1 MLRGLYRLD
10 QMVYCFLMPPH
21 RDNCR
26 ASFHNNENRGVK
38 KLDRRDFIK
47 LMSTVGTATVCNGTQ
62 WSTEAAEISQ
72 AYKPGRIANEYCLFL
87 PGEAELLK
95 NPPQV
100 YAFNGEGVM
109 AGFGSKQ
116 QQAAIGG
123 LVDGWTLL
131 AVVDMNGVPTAVFE
145 RHVTHRGAIAYVT
158 ERGGTIALIPKG
170 IGELG
175 RIRPRPTNTHE
186 VKLGRP
192 LHMVPGPD
200 ITGEYILRSSEDP
213 CYENVAALGKE
224 YIGWTLVSS
233 DGAGPLHSVYLESD
247 GTSRQPKPNPQQPW
261 APDLEGPLFNPA
273 DFFSFSAPES
283 YEYTPGYSK
292 RTLLGGYLPVADI
305 GVWNPEYKLGYE
317 VMMLLPPA
325 EDSTP
330 IARIR
335 MLLPQGQS
343 TGSHGHAAISTDA
356 DGRMYAEHYWN
367 TSADNFYSNLA
378 GIWNHWKNLYE
389 EVMPV
394 EIPDPWLLD
403 AARAG
408 ITLSRCSY
416 RGLEPT
422 YQVGEGAYTKIPERS
437 HALFPVAHYEFIWAH
452 QLWGLAD
459 KARPYAQHYLDHYVL
474 HDGNFTYNTQ
484 DQVEAPLNVGIF
496 LMNAARD
503 YWYTNDAAGFER
515 QRPVLERML
524 AYVLQRYEYGKT
536 RFPKTDRRYGLIW
549 GSPEADLGD
558 PGNDYP
564 DSHPLYYQNAA
575 CIWRGIEQYTRVL
588 NAIGTEKKDAA
599 VITTAETYAV
609 IAKEMRENIQR
620 SIEATIA
627 ASTPEMRKAGITP
640 FEPNDILR
648 KPTDLSSYEN
658 HRFMMDWFLSDWG
671 VQSYDDGHLKHRELA
686 GQQICGLNTDGDV
699 PRTSNFME
707 HGTLAARIRMDDY
720 RPFLLTLY
728 ALVCYAADSGN
739 RYAPEDAYIPG
750 SYPGENSPYGW
761 SAVIN
766 STLQP
771 TLGLRWLLC
780 YEEND
785 RDVCHLQK
793 AAPNH
798 WFNSGER
805 IAVQRCPTRFGYIS
819 WSTEATRDD
828 SWIVLLTCEDGFSG
842 DIYVHIHA
850 PNRGKLT
857 FASIGGVL
865 GDGVMIPASTWTQN
879 QTSLKIV
886 VRA

>member
-1 MLRGLYRLD
+1 MAE
-10 QMVYCFLMPPH
+10 H
-21 RDNCR
+21 R
-26 ASFHNNENRGVK
+26 FHNFCRGMK
-38 KLDRRDFIK
+38 QLDRRDFVK
-47 LMSTVGTATVCNGTQ
+47 LMSVMGAATVCGG
-62 WSTEAAEISQ
+62 SPLDAEVAGSSQ
-72 AYKPGRIANEYCLFL
+72 PYKPGRIENEYWTLL
-87 PGEAELLK
+87 PGEAELLQS
-95 NPPQV
+95 PPQV
-100 YAFNGEGVM
+100 HSFNPEGLLGESSG
-109 AGFGSKQ
+109 KQ
-116 QQAAIGG
+116 QQVAVGG
-123 LVDGWTLL
+123 LVNGWTLL
-131 AVVDMNGVPTAVFE
+131 ATLEINGVQTAVFE

-158 ERGGTIALIPKG
+158 ARGGTIALIPKG
-170 IGELG
+170 IGDLG
-175 RIRPRPTNTHE
+175 HIRPRPTHTPD
-186 VKLGRP
+186 VKLTRP
-192 LHMVPGPD
+192 LSMNPGPD
-200 ITGEYILRSSEDP
+200 KAGEYILRSAEDP

-233 DGAGPLHSVYLESD
+233 DGAGAMRSIYLDAD
-247 GTSRQPKPNPQQPW
+247 GTSRQPKPNPQQGW
-261 APDLEGPLFNPA
+261 APDLEGPLFNPVN
-273 DFFSFSAPES
+273 FFPFSTPEC
-283 YEYTPGYSK
+283 YEYVPGYSK

-305 GVWNPEYKLGYE
+305 GVWNPNYKLGYE

-325 EDSTP
+325 EESAP

-335 MLLPQGQS
+335 LLLQESSNHHGQG
-343 TGSHGHAAISTDA
+343 TLVKGA
-356 DGRMYAEHYWN
+356 DGRTYAEHYWN
-367 TSADNFYSNLA
+367 TSADNFYRNLA
-378 GIWNHWKNLYE
+378 GVWNHWKNLYE

-437 HALFPVAHYEFIWAH
+437 HALFPVAHYEFIWAQ

-459 KARPYAQHYLDHYVL
+459 SSRPYAQHYLDHYVL
-474 HDGNFTYNTQ
+474 PDGNFTYNTQ
-484 DQVEAPLNVGIF
+484 DQVEAPVNVGIF
-496 LMNAARD
+496 LANAARD
-503 YWYTNDAAGFER
+503 YWYTRDVAGFER

-524 AYVLQRYEYGKT
+524 DYVLKRYEYGKT
-536 RFPKTDRRYGLIW
+536 RFEKNDRRYGLIW

-575 CIWRGIEQYTRVL
+575 CVWRGVEQYARVL
-588 NAIGTEKKDAA
+588 KAVGSSKKDISATNAGDAYAA
-599 VITTAETYAV
+599 LAQ
-609 IAKEMRENIQR
+609 EMRGNIQR
-620 SIEATIA
+620 SIEATIV

-658 HRFMMDWFLSDWG
+658 HRFMMDWFLADWG
-671 VQSYDDGHLKHRELA
+671 VAAYDEGHLTHREIA

-707 HGTLAARIRMDDY
+707 HGTLAARIRMEDY

-750 SYPGENSPYGW
+750 SYPGEHSPYGW

-785 RDVCHLQK
+785 REVCHLQK
-793 AAPNH
+793 AAPSH
-798 WFNSGER
+798 WFSKGQR
-805 IAVQRCPTRFGYIS
+805 IAVQRCPTRFGAIT
-819 WSTEATRDD
+819 WSTTATTDRN
-828 SWIVLLTCEDGFSG
+828 WTVLLERQDDFSG
-842 DIYVHIHA
+842 DIHLHIHP
-850 PNRGKLT
+850 PNQGKLT
-857 FASIGGVL
+857 SASIGSVAET
-865 GDGVMIPASTWTQN
+865 VVTIPASVWGDKK
-879 QTSLKIV
+879 SLEIAV
-886 VRA
+886 QS